1 MCTREVAKMS
11 YIIYLKKDDDHV
23 YAYQATSYRDPVTRK
38 PKSKRVY
45 IGRVDPITHEFLN
58 PEDKKKLQPL
68 TSTAKKNDSH
78 TEGKT
83 VTSNEIVSEKEL
95 NKINKTL
102 QTQQLA
108 INSIQKEQKEIR
120 RLFETIGRAIHLS
133 TSQD

>member
-1 MCTREVAKMS
+1 MS
-11 YIIYLKKDDDHV
+11 YIIYLKKDKDHV

-68 TSTAKKNDSH
+68 TSNSKAKKSDSH
-78 TEGKT
+78 TKEKT
-83 VTSNEIVSEKEL
+83 GTSNEIVSEKEL

-133 TSQD
+133 ASQD